1 MGGTWWTKTV
11 LTGSLAA
18 GALMV
23 ISAGGSRFELWPFDI
38 GFLVAAA
45 GIALAIAGTA
55 WGLGGLIVALRRS
68 RVDALP
74 ALDLGLALC
83 AVVLGAFALQ
93 FVRVFTLPP
102 IHQVTTDIADPPAFD
117 AVADLRPEGSNPH
130 TYDPAQPI
138 LDGTLAEAQ
147 QRTWPELTSLHAS
160 LSRDAALERAVDI
173 LEAMGMAIVNVDGVQ
188 GLVEATDTTF
198 WFGFKDDMVVRVR
211 GTGAG
216 AGEREGTVIDARS
229 VSRVGVSDAGAN
241 ARRVIAFLERF
252 GTGANP

>member
-1 MGGTWWTKTV
+1 MGGTWWTRTI

-18 GALMV
+18 GALLV

-45 GIALAIAGTA
+45 GIALAIAGAA
-55 WGLGGLIVALRRS
+55 WGLGGLIVAFRRS
-68 RVDALP
+68 QMEAMP
-74 ALDLGLALC
+74 ALDLGLAVC
-83 AVVLGAFALQ
+83 AVVLGAFVLQ
-93 FVRVFTLPP
+93 LMRVLTVPP

-130 TYDPAQPI
+130 TYDPAQTV

-147 QRTWPELTSLHAS
+147 QRTWPDLTSLHAS
-160 LSRDAALERAVDI
+160 LAPEPALERAVDT
-173 LEAMGMAIVNVDGVQ
+173 LEAMGLAIVNVDPVQ

-211 GTGAG
+211 GTADGS
-216 AGEREGTVIDARS
+216 VIDARS
-229 VSRVGVSDAGAN
+229 VSRIGVSDVGAN

-252 GTGANP
+252 GAGANP